1 MSTQPTT
8 FDGSLKTTQNKV
20 KPLVSYFYHWE
31 KTIPQKPYLR
41 QPYGDTWKEYTW
53 AEVGQEARRMA
64 TALKSMFPPRT
75 NIGLISKNCAHWITA
90 DMAISMADMVSVPFY
105 PTLQAN
111 QLQQVLEHSECKAL
125 FVGKL
130 DSWEHMKEGVPADVQ
145 VIRFPEYPA
154 SAPITGA
161 GFLDWDE
168 LIAKHPPQSE
178 DFVPNV
184 DDISTII
191 YTSGTTGTPKGV
203 VHTYY
208 TQSAALDMA
217 APLLRLSGNDAKD
230 ARFFSYLPLCHIAER
245 AIVEA
250 ASLYVGGTVSFA
262 ESLDTFAKNLA
273 ETQPT
278 HFLAVPRIWTKFQLG
293 VLAKM
298 PQKKLD
304 TFLKIPILSG
314 IVKKKIRKALGLG
327 EARLMLTGAAPMPAT
342 LLTWYQKLG
351 INIQEAYGMTENAG
365 CCTLMRADNIRV
377 GTIGQPYPRAEVK
390 IVPETGELA
399 MRGDWVM
406 TGYYKDPEKTKEV
419 LIDGWLHTGD
429 MCSQDQDG
437 FITIIGRVKDSFKSA
452 KGEYIIP
459 APIEFGFAKNSFVEQ
474 VCVVGRGLPQPVALI
489 VLSEIGLQASRD
501 VVSASLASTLKEL
514 NMGLINYERL
524 QKVIIMKEAWS
535 VENNLLT
542 PTLKIKRNV
551 VEDVYGE
558 KLQAWYDMP
567 DTIIWEA

>member
-1 MSTQPTT
+1 
-8 FDGSLKTTQNKV
+8 
-20 KPLVSYFYHWE
+20 
-31 KTIPQKPYLR
+31 
-41 QPYGDTWKEYTW
+41 
-53 AEVGQEARRMA
+53 
-64 TALKSMFPPRT
+64 
-75 NIGLISKNCAHWITA
+75 
-90 DMAISMADMVSVPFY
+90 
-105 PTLQAN
+105 
-111 QLQQVLEHSECKAL
+111 
-125 FVGKL
+125 
-130 DSWEHMKEGVPADVQ
+130 
-145 VIRFPEYPA
+145 
-154 SAPITGA
+154 
-161 GFLDWDE
+161 
-168 LIAKHPPQSE
+168 
-178 DFVPNV
+178 
-184 DDISTII
+184 
-191 YTSGTTGTPKGV
+191 
-203 VHTYY
+203 
-208 TQSAALDMA
+208 
-217 APLLRLSGNDAKD
+217 
-230 ARFFSYLPLCHIAER
+230 
-245 AIVEA
+245 
-250 ASLYVGGTVSFA
+250 
-262 ESLDTFAKNLA
+262 
-273 ETQPT
+273 
-278 HFLAVPRIWTKFQLG
+278 
-293 VLAKM
+293 M

-390 IVPETGELA
+390 IIPETGELA